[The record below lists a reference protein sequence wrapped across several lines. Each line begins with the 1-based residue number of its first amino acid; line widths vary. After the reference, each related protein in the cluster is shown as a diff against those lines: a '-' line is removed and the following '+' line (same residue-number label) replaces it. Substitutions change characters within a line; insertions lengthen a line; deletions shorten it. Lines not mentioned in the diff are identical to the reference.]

1 MTIRRNKKDC
11 GFHTAILFIFII
23 IALLPRLV
31 ILLLDQVNA
40 PNT

>member
-11 GFHTAILFIFII
+11 GFHTAILFCFTI
-23 IALLPRLV
+23 IALLLRLV